1 MLQDLGRKVRARA
14 EAVLER
20 GAEKSAGV
28 RVLRDVIGGIDELL
42 GQPFAEKVAPAA
54 AAEAPKPREAAPV
67 IVYFDGKDHRTLRR
81 IDGVLVGANVP
92 YKTLDVGED
101 EAARSWAM
109 AKAGKQELPLVFVAG
124 EAIGGFDELLQA
136 SVDGSLAKKVF
147 V

>member
-1 MLQDLGRKVRARA
+1 MLQDLGRKVRSRA
-14 EAVLER
+14 ESVLAR
-20 GAEKSAGV
+20 GAAKSVGV

-42 GQPFAEKVAPAA
+42 GQPFAQKAAPTRP
-54 AAEAPKPREAAPV
+54 APSPAPREAAPV
-67 IVYFDGKDHRTLRR
+67 IVYSDGKDHRTLKR

-109 AKAGKQELPLVFVAG
+109 AKAGKHELPLVFVAG

>member
-20 GAEKSAGV
+20 GAQKSTGV
-28 RVLRDVIGGIDELL
+28 RVLRDVIGGLDELL
-42 GQPFAEKVAPAA
+42 GQPFADKVAPKAT
-54 AAEAPKPREAAPV
+54 APTPAPREAAPV
-67 IVYFDGKDHRTLRR
+67 VVYFDGKDHRTLKR
-81 IDGVLVGANVP
+81 IDGVLVGASIP
-92 YKTLDVGED
+92 FKTLDVSED

-109 AKAGKQELPLVFVAG
+109 ARAGKQELPLVFVAG